1 MPPIGEKLLIG
12 MVHLPPL
19 PGSPGYCGDFD
30 AVIEHAL
37 TDAKT
42 LTDSNASPNGGFKY
56 VMIENF
62 GDAPFTGGA
71 IEPAT
76 VAAMAIIVREVKR
89 STGAM
94 VGVNCLRND
103 ARSALGIAAACGAH
117 MIRVNVH
124 TGVYATDQGVIEGRA
139 YETVRLRDRLAP
151 SVRIFADV
159 HVKHATPINQPD
171 IAQAAEETAYR
182 GKADAIIVSG
192 SATGKPVDLDEL
204 AKVKAAVPDKPVLV
218 GSGATP
224 ETITKILGLADG
236 AIVGSALKPGGDINA
251 TISRDRV
258 QAFLVAATANLI

>member
-1 MPPIGEKLLIG
+1 

-19 PGSPGYCGDFD
+19 PGSPGYGGDFD

-42 LTDSNASPNGGFKY
+42 LTDPNASPSGGFKY
-56 VMIENF
+56 VMVENF
-62 GDAPFTGGA
+62 GDAPFTSGA

-89 STGAM
+89 ATGAK

-124 TGVYATDQGVIEGRA
+124 TGVYATDQGVIEGQA

-151 SVRIFADV
+151 SVQIFADV
-159 HVKHATPINQPD
+159 HVKHASPINQPD

-192 SATGKPVDLDEL
+192 TATGSPVDLDEL
-204 AKVKAAVPDKPVLV
+204 TKVKAAVPDKPVLV

-224 ETITKILGLADG
+224 ETIGKILDIADG
-236 AIVGSALKPGGDINA
+236 AIVGSALKSNGDIA
-251 TISRDRV
+251 APIDSD
-258 QAFLVAATANLI
+258 LVCSFFNRAKPS

>member
-1 MPPIGEKLLIG
+1 MTSIGEKLLIG

-19 PGSPGYCGDFD
+19 PGSPGYDGDFD

-42 LTDSNASPNGGFKY
+42 LTNANASPSGGFRY
-56 VMIENF
+56 LMIENF

-76 VAAMAIIVREVKR
+76 VAAMAIIVREVKQ
-89 STGAM
+89 STGAR

-124 TGVYATDQGVIEGRA
+124 TGVYATDQGVIEGLA

-151 SVRIFADV
+151 SVQVFADV

-204 AKVKAAVPDKPVLV
+204 TKAKTAVPDKPILV
-218 GSGATP
+218 GSGATSD
-224 ETITKILGLADG
+224 TIGKILGIADG
-236 AIVGSALKPGGDINA
+236 AIVGSALKPDGDINA
-251 TISRDRV
+251 PICTDFVRS
-258 QAFLVAATANLI
+258 FLECAKPS